1 MPTTYTKA
9 ISLAAAG
16 SQMAAAANA
25 AYNDLPLLTVGKL
38 LRYDGTTGAT
48 YWSKGNSSSAL
59 YAAVALGDDGDFR
72 VARSGSAG
80 FFRGPAVTANNTWRW
95 CFWTLNRSTGAHT
108 RIAGPKDGT
117 MASVTVTDI
126 NGGAGT
132 VNSDASFP
140 LTVGSNGSNNASRTM
155 QVACVAVWDAVLSVA
170 QAQAVADDLSTAATP
185 VSYWIPDGSSTLSV
199 ANGISGLPSM
209 TLTTTTL
216 VDGPDSAPPEYAG
229 LVVLSNP
236 NTGPITS
243 FPSALLPIVVRKVD
257 QSGSAFTGGP
267 STATASA
274 IGLGYG
280 LTGTLTESFSGADA
294 TFDNLTATAGALTGA
309 DGLSRYLQAQ
319 ARMAGVHPY

>member
-9 ISLAAAG
+9 ISLAAVG
-16 SQMAAAANA
+16 SQMSAAANA
-25 AYNDLPLLTVGKL
+25 AYNDLALMTVGLL
-38 LRYDGTTGAT
+38 LRYDGTSDGT
-48 YWSKGNSSSAL
+48 YWSKGTSASAL
-59 YAAVALGDDGDFR
+59 YAAALFGNDGDFR
-72 VARSGSAG
+72 VARSGTAG
-80 FFRGPAVTANNTWRW
+80 FFRGNAVTANNTWRW

-108 RIAGPKDGT
+108 RIAGPKGGT

-126 NGGAGT
+126 GGGAGT

-140 LTVGSNGSNNASRTM
+140 LTVGSNGSNNASRVM
-155 QVACVAVWDAVLSVA
+155 QVACEAVWDSILSVSDA
-170 QAQAVADDLSTAATP
+170 QDVNDDLSTAIAP
-185 VSYWIPDGSSTLSV
+185 VSYWIPNGSSTLSI
-199 ANGISGLPSM
+199 ANGISGLPAM

-274 IGLGYG
+274 IGLEYG

-294 TFDNLTATAGALTGA
+294 TFDDLTATAGAIAGA